1 MFEKFSSFKCDVLGD
16 FIMWIEPAAMQSL
29 FDILIISS
37 SMVLLN
43 KFVIDF
49 TDGEISVWEM
59 IKHEHLLEK
68 KVYILHTSEFLV
80 PQMMEFMLDLTINSL
95 IVKVSKKMSQLS
107 SFNKHV

>member
-59 IKHEHLLEK
+59 IKHEYLLEK
-68 KVYILHTSEFLV
+68 KCIFYIQANFLS
-80 PQMMEFMLDLTINSL
+80 NRWWSL
-95 IVKVSKKMSQLS
+95 C
-107 SFNKHV
+107 